1 MTISP
6 DTLCFLAVA
15 VLFVLFVLP
24 RLMSM
29 MSGGASGY
37 PQGNY
42 PQNNTPGGGGNR
54 PTYDSP
60 DVESQGGIGRDRPRN
75 GGGIFGNVL
84 SRPSGP
90 SSSSGGGI
98 FNAPPSSHSNSGG
111 SFGSSS
117 SRHDSPD
124 VESQGGIGRDRN

>member
-6 DTLCFLAVA
+6 DTLCLLAVA
-15 VLFVLFVLP
+15 VLFILFVLP

-29 MSGGASGY
+29 MSGGAPGY
-37 PQGNY
+37 PQG
-42 PQNNTPGGGGNR
+42 PQNNGPFNGGNR

-75 GGGIFGNVL
+75 SGGIFGNVL

-90 SSSSGGGI
+90 SSSGGGI
-98 FNAPPSSHSNSGG
+98 TNPPPSSHSGG

>member
-29 MSGGASGY
+29 MSGGVG

-42 PQNNTPGGGGNR
+42 PQNNGPLNGGGGNR

-60 DVESQGGIGRDRPRN
+60 DVESQGGIGRDRPRS

-90 SSSSGGGI
+90 SSSGGGGI
-98 FNAPPSSHSNSGG
+98 FNAPPSSHSGG

>member
-1 MTISP
+1 MNMSP
-6 DTLCFLAVA
+6 DTLFFLAIA
-15 VLFVLFVLP
+15 VLFVMFVLP

-29 MSGGASGY
+29 MSGGAAGT
-37 PQGNY
+37 QGNS
-42 PQNNTPGGGGNR
+42 PQGGGNR
-54 PTYDSP
+54 PTYDST

-84 SRPSGP
+84 SRPSTP

-98 FNAPPSSHSNSGG
+98 FNPPPSSQSGG
-111 SFGSSS
+111 SFNAGS

>member
-6 DTLCFLAVA
+6 DTLCLLAVA

-29 MSGGASGY
+29 MSGGGAGY

-42 PQNNTPGGGGNR
+42 PQNNGPLNGGGNR

-60 DVESQGGIGRDRPRN
+60 DVESQGGIGRDRPRS

-84 SRPSGP
+84 SRPSGR
-90 SSSSGGGI
+90 SSSSGGGGI
-98 FNAPPSSHSNSGG
+98 FNAPPSSHSGG